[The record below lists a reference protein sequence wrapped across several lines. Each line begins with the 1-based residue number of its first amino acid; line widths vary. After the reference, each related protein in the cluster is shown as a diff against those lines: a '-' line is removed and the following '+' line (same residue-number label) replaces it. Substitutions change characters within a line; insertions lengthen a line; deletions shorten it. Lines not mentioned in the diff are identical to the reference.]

1 MNATPPSMAF
11 EPRQTSV
18 APIIRRSGDQLFVR
32 LEQALEAERE
42 QLALWVPVGLGL
54 GIAGWLFLPNQLTW
68 LSFCCCAI
76 AIASGGLMLPE
87 GGRIRHALIWGGLLA
102 ASGCLLIWGKALIV
116 GTAPLPRAA
125 FVEVT
130 GEVRSADTVP
140 AQQMSRVSIRPINM
154 PMLPSLIRVNIAA
167 ADLPEGVGKGA
178 IIRFRTRLMPPAE
191 ASLPGSYDF
200 SRRAYF
206 QGIGATGRALKPIV
220 VLRPSTEAPPL
231 HNRLF
236 AHILKNANG
245 EGAGIAAALAT
256 GDQGA
261 ISEADADAMR
271 RSGLAHLLSIS
282 GLHVTAL
289 IGAVIFLLMRIMA
302 LSRRAALDWPLMLIA
317 AAGGALAGIGYT
329 LLTGAEVPTVRSCI
343 AALLVLGG
351 LALGR
356 EAITLRLIAAGAL
369 VVLLVWP
376 EALSGPSFQMSFAAV
391 IAIVA
396 LGEHPRFR
404 AFAAAREEL
413 AHRRLLRQLAV
424 LLFTGFAVELA
435 LAPIAL
441 FHFHKA
447 GMIGAFANLVAI
459 PLTTFV
465 VMPLEALALLL
476 DVAGLGAPAW
486 WLTSRALDLL
496 LLIAHGVAASPWA
509 VVTAPSIS
517 NMIFGIIVLGGL
529 WCLLW
534 RSAWRWAGLAPVVLG
549 MTIIMMSSPPEIL
562 VTADGRHVAVRGQ
575 DGGMH
580 ILRER
585 AGDYVRDMIAESAG
599 YEGALGALA
608 DLPEARCSLD
618 LCMVALSGGER
629 IWQLLVTRSGVVVPK
644 DTLIRDCARADIVIA
659 DRRLPSWCK
668 PRWLKADRRLLAHTG
683 GLAIDLDGGTVR
695 TGKTVGDAHPW
706 VARPSY
712 LPARRRS
719 GQLYRRS
726 RPASFP

>member
-18 APIIRRSGDQLFVR
+18 VRIIRASGQRLFAR

-42 QLALWVPVGLGL
+42 QLGLWVPVGLGL
-54 GIAGWLFLPNQLTW
+54 GIAAWFGLPNRLEW
-68 LSFCCCAI
+68 LAFCCCAI
-76 AIASGGLMLPE
+76 AVASGGMILPV
-87 GGRIRHALIWGGLLA
+87 GGRLRHAMILGGLLA
-102 ASGCLLIWGKALIV
+102 AFGCLLIWGKALAF

-130 GEVRSADTVP
+130 GEVRSADALP
-140 AQQMSRVSIRPINM
+140 AQQMSRVLVRPIGM
-154 PMLPSLIRVNIAA
+154 SALPQLIRVNIAA
-167 ADLPEGVGKGA
+167 ADVPDGLGRGA
-178 IIRFRTRLMPPAE
+178 IIRFRSRLMPPAE
-191 ASLPGSYDF
+191 ASLPGGYDF

-206 QGIGATGRALKPIV
+206 QGIGATGRALKPIT
-220 VLRPSTEAPPL
+220 VLRPSMEAPPL
-231 HNRLF
+231 RNRLL
-236 AHILKNANG
+236 AHILKNASG
-245 EGAGIAAALAT
+245 GGAGIAAALAT

-329 LLTGAEVPTVRSCI
+329 LLTGAEVPTIRSCV

-369 VVLLVWP
+369 VILLLWP
-376 EALSGPSFQMSFAAV
+376 EALAGPSFQMSFAAV

-404 AFAAAREEL
+404 AFAAAREESVS
-413 AHRRLLRQLAV
+413 RRLGRHLII
-424 LLFTGFAVELA
+424 LLLSGLAVELV
-435 LAPIAL
+435 LSPIAL

-447 GMIGAFANLVAI
+447 GMMGAFANLVAI

-486 WLTSRALDLL
+486 WLTDRALDLL

-509 VVTAPSIS
+509 IVTAPSVPS
-517 NMIFGIIVLGGL
+517 YVFAMIVLGGL
-529 WCLLW
+529 CCLLW
-534 RSAWRWAGLAPVVLG
+534 RSRWRWMGVAPVALG
-549 MTIIMMSSPPEIL
+549 MIIIVTSSPPEIL
-562 VTADGRHVAVRGQ
+562 VTAGGRHVAVRGK
-575 DGGMH
+575 DGGMA

-585 AGDYVRDMIAESAG
+585 AGDYVRDMFAESVG
-599 YEGALGALA
+599 HEGALAAMA
-608 DLPEARCSLD
+608 DLPEARCSID
-618 LCMVALSGGER
+618 LCLVTLTGGGR
-629 IWQLLVTRSGVVVPK
+629 TWQLLVTRTGVVVPRK
-644 DTLIRDCARADIVIA
+644 SLAQDCARADIVIA

-668 PRWLKADRRLLAHTG
+668 PRWLKADRQLLARTG

-695 TGKTVGDAHPW
+695 TGKIPGDAHPW
-706 VARPSY
+706 VAQPSPQ
-712 LPARRRS
+712 LTRHRS
-719 GQLYRRS
+719 DQLYRRS